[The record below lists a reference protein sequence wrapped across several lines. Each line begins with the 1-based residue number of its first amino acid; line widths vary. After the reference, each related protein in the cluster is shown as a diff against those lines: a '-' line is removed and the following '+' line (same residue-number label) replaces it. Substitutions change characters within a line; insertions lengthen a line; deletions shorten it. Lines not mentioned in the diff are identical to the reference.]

1 MLLFAGVPL
10 FFPNGRLLSPR
21 WRAFGWVALC
31 FSIFLVVYSAFAPGE
46 IRDSGLVNPL
56 GLEALTLF
64 YSLLDRAILLIY
76 LAIIGVSAAS
86 LIIRF
91 HRSCGE
97 ERQQIKWLA
106 YAAAAIP
113 VWFLTNWW
121 IAEALNAVVFAV
133 LDTLIL
139 MGVPVATGIAIL
151 KYRLY
156 DIDVII
162 RRTLTYSTLTV
173 LLVLLYLGSI
183 MVLQVLL
190 RPLVGTDSELA
201 TVASTLAIAALFQ
214 PLRRRIQ
221 AVIDRHFY
229 RRKYDAAQVLAA
241 FSATARD
248 EVDLDQLS
256 GELLAVVVE
265 TLHPTQ
271 VSIWLRAP
279 QREGQR

>member
-1 MLLFAGVPL
+1 M
-10 FFPNGRLLSPR
+10 
-21 WRAFGWVALC
+21 
-31 FSIFLVVYSAFAPGE
+31 
-46 IRDSGLVNPL
+46 
-56 GLEALTLF
+56 
-64 YSLLDRAILLIY
+64 
-76 LAIIGVSAAS
+76 
-86 LIIRF
+86 
-91 HRSCGE
+91 
-97 ERQQIKWLA
+97 
-106 YAAAAIP
+106 
-113 VWFLTNWW
+113 
-121 IAEALNAVVFAV
+121 VFAV

-162 RRTLTYSTLTV
+162 RRTLIYSTLTV